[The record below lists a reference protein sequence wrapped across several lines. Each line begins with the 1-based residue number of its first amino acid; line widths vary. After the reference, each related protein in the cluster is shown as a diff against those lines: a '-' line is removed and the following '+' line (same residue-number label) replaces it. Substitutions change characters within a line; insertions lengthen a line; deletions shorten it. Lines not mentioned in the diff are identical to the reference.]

1 MRRNISKPWL
11 IAMAGCLLC
20 LVQGMS
26 AFADAKADLLISP
39 KGACAGGGTSF
50 VITNN
55 NTKSSI
61 HATVTQSTRNA
72 GNITVTTIDMS
83 FLAGETK
90 TLGCSTQTAAG
101 NFLVIWQVQSA
112 QYQ

>member
-1 MRRNISKPWL
+1 
-11 IAMAGCLLC
+11 
-20 LVQGMS
+20 
-26 AFADAKADLLISP
+26 
-39 KGACAGGGTSF
+39 
-50 VITNN
+50 
-55 NTKSSI
+55 
-61 HATVTQSTRNA
+61 
-72 GNITVTTIDMS
+72 MS